1 MNNIYRMGCDIGGT
15 FTDFVLLDEATG
27 ELHIEKCLTTPN
39 DPSLGVM
46 DGCARLMERNPDFLF
61 NTKQVLHGTTLVI
74 NAVLERKGAKTAL
87 ITTEGFR
94 DVLEI
99 GTERRYDLYDLQQQ
113 YPEPLVPRYLRRG
126 VTERLRSDGV
136 ILVPFGRVG
145 G

>member
-1 MNNIYRMGCDIGGT
+1 MSNIYRMGCDIGGT

-27 ELHIEKCLTTPN
+27 ELHIEKCLTTPD
-39 DPSLGVM
+39 DPSRGVM
-46 DGCARLMERNPDFLF
+46 DGCAQLMDRKPDFLAS
-61 NTKQVLHGTTLVI
+61 TKQVLHGTTLVI

-113 YPEPLVPRYLRRG
+113 
-126 VTERLRSDGV
+126 
-136 ILVPFGRVG
+136 
-145 G
+145 